1 MSRGRYYSLLL
12 HAFFVQ
18 VNCGKTQILNDET
31 NFVFS
36 GNVLSCLKC
45 FDIRRVSMELY
56 KNTSGMFGPKW
67 EHEFVWGGGGV
78 FPLQFRVLPN
88 FHKCFYL
95 TIRQRDGAELNIV
108 HIYRKYLYINIYRKH
123 LYINIYRR
131 YLYINIYRKYLYI
144 NIYRKYLYWYL
155 YWYL

>member
-45 FDIRRVSMELY
+45 FDICRVSMELY

-78 FPLQFRVLPN
+78 FPLQFRVLP
-88 FHKCFYL
+88 K
-95 TIRQRDGAELNIV
+95 LNIV

-144 NIYRKYLYWYL
+144 NIYRKYLY
-155 YWYL
+155 

>member
-18 VNCGKTQILNDET
+18 VNCGKTQILND
-31 NFVFS
+31 
-36 GNVLSCLKC
+36 
-45 FDIRRVSMELY
+45 VSMELY

-95 TIRQRDGAELNIV
+95 TIRQLVLVSMSKSATRWSRVEYRSYLQEIFIYQYLQETFIYQYLQEIFIYQYLQEIFIYQYLQETRASCLIV
-108 HIYRKYLYINIYRKH
+108 LV
-123 LYINIYRR
+123 
-131 YLYINIYRKYLYI
+131 
-144 NIYRKYLYWYL
+144 
-155 YWYL
+155 